1 MRASNVLQMSPNHCC
16 DSGVNPSA
24 IQHMVMGHA
33 YDLPDDEMNIRNWC
47 KQRGQ
52 PRERLGGVP
61 GVAMKRAGDH
71 EIGH

>member
-1 MRASNVLQMSPNHCC
+1 
-16 DSGVNPSA
+16 
-24 IQHMVMGHA
+24 MVMGHA